1 MGLSTLGAYAVG
13 AQKPP
18 GFDRWPD
25 AKKLVIGMVDGKEI
39 EAAWKSGHPWKAGGM
54 GAGGAASMFLGPG
67 GKAGKAARAEA
78 EAGAGLRGEARAGG
92 RAAASADKPS
102 PVSKPGSRQE
112 PPSQNPEA
120 PSVSHPTARNV
131 AIAEASRRFPI
142 LADLAPGRSPRVL
155 MVSSEDELQAV
166 YDELSRGQESV
177 VSQGYDGEAVTTS
190 DGWRIGMRNTS
201 SSTPGDR
208 TIDIVSP
215 NGQVIK
221 VHVAQ

>member
-1 MGLSTLGAYAVG
+1 MEVG
-13 AQKPP
+13 PS
-18 GFDRWPD
+18 
-25 AKKLVIGMVDGKEI
+25 L
-39 EAAWKSGHPWKAGGM
+39 EARGM
-54 GAGGAASMFLGPG
+54 GVGVAASMLLGPG
-67 GKAGKAARAEA
+67 GKAGKVARAEA
-78 EAGAGLRGEARAGG
+78 EAGAGLRGEA

-142 LADLAPGRSPRVL
+142 LAALAPGRSPRVL

-177 VSQGYDGEAVTTS
+177 VSQSYDGEAVTTS

-201 SSTPGDR
+201 SSTPDDR

-215 NGQVIK
+215 NGQMIK